1 LLEIEDT
8 ASGTPSGNL
17 NPVLTT
23 ELPTYIMQLCIL
35 VLMQDMGKGELY
47 DSPLLHYLAVRGIDA
62 PSKSFRGPIS
72 YTPILGQIL

>member
-1 LLEIEDT
+1 LEIEDT
-8 ASGTPSGNL
+8 ASGTPPGNP

-35 VLMQDMGKGELY
+35 VLMQDIGKGELY
-47 DSPLLHYLAVRGIDA
+47 DSLLLYYLAVRGIDV

-72 YTPILGQIL
+72 YTPILGRML